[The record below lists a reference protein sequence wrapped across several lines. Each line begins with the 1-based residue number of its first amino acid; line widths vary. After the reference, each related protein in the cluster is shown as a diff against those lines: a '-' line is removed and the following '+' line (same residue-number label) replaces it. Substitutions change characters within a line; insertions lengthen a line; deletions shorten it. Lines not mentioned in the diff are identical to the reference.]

1 MSTTPITAPNIP
13 HAARLATWFPD
24 FLRKELAP
32 YPGRV
37 GTVARMVIAATITT
51 ILIAVFRIPGG
62 SIAVLLAIIL
72 SREDILDT
80 ARSAFLRVVAFV
92 LAALFIPIGGRLFAS
107 EPLTH
112 FLWEGVSIFL
122 CFFLLRTLTNFAVAS
137 SLSLVVTNI
146 LAIWY
151 LPGPAGRNVELTLW
165 QVAAASLGALVTLG
179 VELIFHA
186 ARQRDEVL
194 FGVDERLKQMEDLMT
209 AYAEEKPL
217 PAEAV
222 REISRYAVV
231 GMGALR
237 RHIARKADAPLY
249 RMRMSTLVSLVGRS
263 IDFAAGLA
271 ASTPDLQAADRERAA
286 RLAVHIADIRC
297 CLPFP
302 NQPQA
307 HPAPWEPEEKSGST
321 PLLNEL
327 EIMMSLIP
335 SVLSG
340 DTSVDPRL
348 EVLDAPKESATVFVR
363 DAFTNSEHLRY
374 AVSGTLAAMLCYILY
389 MGLAWPTLATSVT
402 TCVLTGL
409 SNIGASRQKQ
419 VLRFAGAILGGFV
432 FGMGAQIFVLPYI
445 DTIGGFVVLCA
456 AVTAVSAWVLTS
468 SSRLSYAGLQIALA
482 FFLITLSEPTLNLS
496 LSVARDRVLGV
507 LLGIFMMWLVF
518 ERFYPRPASDEM
530 VDIFIR
536 NTRLLADLVETTVID
551 ADAAAIQGI
560 RSKRDL
566 IYRYFGEVNA
576 QMDAVPFET
585 GAQRAGHMAA
595 RDRIR
600 RWQASE
606 RTFYLLQAPLLQ
618 FRVFANADERDRPF
632 YRLEDR
638 FREVCGENFRWI
650 AASLEGQLKGKPASE
665 AGTPPV
671 AEIREGSLVAYL
683 DNLKTEYDCEFTEH
697 EQALYRMT
705 RTLAGVVE
713 RMTREAA
720 AEPIFATE

>member
-1 MSTTPITAPNIP
+1 
-13 HAARLATWFPD
+13 
-24 FLRKELAP
+24 
-32 YPGRV
+32 
-37 GTVARMVIAATITT
+37 
-51 ILIAVFRIPGG
+51 
-62 SIAVLLAIIL
+62 
-72 SREDILDT
+72 
-80 ARSAFLRVVAFV
+80 
-92 LAALFIPIGGRLFAS
+92 
-107 EPLTH
+107 
-112 FLWEGVSIFL
+112 
-122 CFFLLRTLTNFAVAS
+122 
-137 SLSLVVTNI
+137 
-146 LAIWY
+146 
-151 LPGPAGRNVELTLW
+151 
-165 QVAAASLGALVTLG
+165 
-179 VELIFHA
+179 
-186 ARQRDEVL
+186 
-194 FGVDERLKQMEDLMT
+194 
-209 AYAEEKPL
+209 
-217 PAEAV
+217 
-222 REISRYAVV
+222 
-231 GMGALR
+231 
-237 RHIARKADAPLY
+237 
-249 RMRMSTLVSLVGRS
+249 
-263 IDFAAGLA
+263 
-271 ASTPDLQAADRERAA
+271 
-286 RLAVHIADIRC
+286 
-297 CLPFP
+297 
-302 NQPQA
+302 
-307 HPAPWEPEEKSGST
+307 
-321 PLLNEL
+321 
-327 EIMMSLIP
+327 MMSLIP

-374 AVSGTLAAMLCYILY
+374 AVSGTLAAMFCYILY

-606 RTFYLLQAPLLQ
+606 RTVYCS
-618 FRVFANADERDRPF
+618 FAFLRTPTNATG
-632 YRLEDR
+632 R
-638 FREVCGENFRWI
+638 FIGWRI
-650 AASLEGQLKGKPASE
+650 ASGRF
-665 AGTPPV
+665 AGRIF
-671 AEIREGSLVAYL
+671 AGSLPVWKAS
-683 DNLKTEYDCEFTEH
+683 
-697 EQALYRMT
+697 
-705 RTLAGVVE
+705 
-713 RMTREAA
+713 
-720 AEPIFATE
+720 